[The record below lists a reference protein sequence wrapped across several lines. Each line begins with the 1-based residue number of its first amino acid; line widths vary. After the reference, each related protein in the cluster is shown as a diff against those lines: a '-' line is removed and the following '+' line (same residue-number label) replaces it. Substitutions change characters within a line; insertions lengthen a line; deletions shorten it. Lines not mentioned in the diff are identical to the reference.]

1 MFVDQRVKNGGSY
14 GKFCLYTQQDRCK
27 FGRVTHEKGHN
38 VHIFF
43 IEDGTL
49 WADNTRDFTEK
60 TLTGD
65 CPGDYFPYLL
75 ENEIPI
81 GV

>member
-1 MFVDQRVKNGGSY
+1 MENFV
-14 GKFCLYTQQDRCK
+14 YTLSKKDINLATRCFQFAK
-27 FGRVTHEKGHN
+27 ISHEKGHN
-38 VHIFF
+38 VNIFF

-49 WADNTRDFTEK
+49 WADNTLDFKEK
-60 TLTGD
+60 TINGD
-65 CPGDYFPYLL
+65 CPDDYFPYLV

>member
-1 MFVDQRVKNGGSY
+1 MANFV
-14 GKFCLYTQQDRCK
+14 YTLSRNDVNSAARCFQLAK
-27 FGRVTHEKGHN
+27 ITHEKGHS

-43 IEDGTL
+43 LDDGTL

-60 TLTGD
+60 TITGD
-65 CPGDYFPYLL
+65 CPGDYFPYLE

>member
-1 MFVDQRVKNGGSY
+1 MVN
-14 GKFCLYTQQDRCK
+14 
-27 FGRVTHEKGHN
+27 
-38 VHIFF
+38 IFL

-49 WADNTRDFTEK
+49 WADNTRDFKEK
-60 TLTGD
+60 TITGD
-65 CPGDYFPYLL
+65 IPDDYFPYLV

>member
-1 MFVDQRVKNGGSY
+1 MEKFV
-14 GKFCLYTQQDRCK
+14 YTLSRNDVNLAARC
-27 FGRVTHEKGHN
+27 FQFARIAHEKGHQ
-38 VHIFF
+38 VHLFF

-49 WADNTRDFTEK
+49 WADRRRDFREK
-60 TLTGD
+60 TVTGD
-65 CPGDYFPYLL
+65 CPQDYFPYLE